1 MIDKDQ
7 LMKDEIKRLTEL
19 VNCSHGEI
27 KDNYK
32 RMVKNLMDTIATKN
46 WQLLDEC
53 QQIINETLKQEKGTN

>member
-1 MIDKDQ
+1 MLDKDQ

-32 RMVKNLMDTIATKN
+32 RMVKDLMDTIATKN

>member
-1 MIDKDQ
+1 MLDKDQ

-32 RMVKNLMDTIATKN
+32 KMVKDLMDTIATKN

-53 QQIINETLKQEKGTN
+53 QKIINETLKQEKGA

>member
-19 VNCSHGEI
+19 VTISHGEI
-27 KDNYK
+27 KENYK
-32 RMVKNLMDTIATKN
+32 SMVKDLMDAIAHKD

-53 QQIINETLKQEKGTN
+53 QQIINETLKQEKGA

>member
-1 MIDKDQ
+1 MLDKDQ

-19 VNCSHGEI
+19 VTISHGEI

-32 RMVKNLMDTIATKN
+32 KMVKDLMDTIATKN

-53 QQIINETLKQEKGTN
+53 QKIINETLKQEKGA

>member
-19 VNCSHGEI
+19 VTISHGEI
-27 KDNYK
+27 KENYK
-32 RMVKNLMDTIATKN
+32 SMVKDLMDAIARKN

-53 QQIINETLKQEKGTN
+53 QQIINDKTRKRSK

>member
-1 MIDKDQ
+1 MLDKDQ

-27 KDNYK
+27 KENYK
-32 RMVKNLMDTIATKN
+32 KMVKDLMDTIATKN

-53 QQIINETLKQEKGTN
+53 QQIINETLKQEKGA

>member
-1 MIDKDQ
+1 MLDKDQ

-32 RMVKNLMDTIATKN
+32 SMVKDLMDAIALKD